1 MNHLDSKDNPRI
13 AKTTV
18 TVPEN
23 IFYSIRNY
31 MILNNI
37 PPSDQGK
44 VVEEALIELFK
55 NSGVPVDSD
64 HGKFVFSIKG
74 QKIKKMNVSISAN
87 ILKAL
92 QVYVA
97 HKGLTQ
103 HHQSRV
109 VIVALR
115 EFLKKRNVSI
125 DDANSREIVFDVIEE
140 SFIPASTKKT

>member
-23 IFYSIRNY
+23 IFYAIRNY

-37 PPSDQGK
+37 QSSDQGK

-64 HGKFVFSIKG
+64 QGEFVFSIKG
-74 QKIKKMNVSISAN
+74 KKIKKMNVSISAN

-92 QVYVA
+92 QVYIA

-109 VIVALR
+109 AIVALR
-115 EFLKKRNVSI
+115 EFLKKRHISI

-140 SFIPASTKKT
+140 SFIPASTKKP

>member
-23 IFYSIRNY
+23 IFYAIRNY

-37 PPSDQGK
+37 QSSDQGK

-64 HGKFVFSIKG
+64 QGEFVFSIKG
-74 QKIKKMNVSISAN
+74 KKIKKM
-87 ILKAL
+87 K
-92 QVYVA
+92 
-97 HKGLTQ
+97 
-103 HHQSRV
+103 
-109 VIVALR
+109 
-115 EFLKKRNVSI
+115 F
-125 DDANSREIVFDVIEE
+125 
-140 SFIPASTKKT
+140 